1 LVEREFTVAV
11 FVVHQGMVLLHWHR
25 RLGLWLP
32 PGGHIDPGELPDEAA
47 VRETLEETGLAIELL
62 DAPWGGPVASPV
74 LRGPAPPG
82 PPPGSSELGA
92 PAGACT
98 GRGAASERPGKGWT
112 PGPRRLAQPLGV
124 QLEDI
129 SPGHQHIDL
138 IYLARPRAPDTP
150 GTPGGA
156 VPPPEL
162 RSEAHN
168 PEGRPGWFTPGAWRA
183 LPVTAEV
190 DRWATA
196 AVDACA

>member
-1 LVEREFTVAV
+1 MEREFTVAV
-11 FVVHQGMVLLHWHR
+11 FVVHQGTVLLHWHR

-47 VRETLEETGLAIELL
+47 VRETLEETGLAVELL
-62 DAPWGGPVASPV
+62 DAPWGGPAGSAA
-74 LRGPAPPG
+74 LRGLAPF
-82 PPPGSSELGA
+82 
-92 PAGACT
+92 
-98 GRGAASERPGKGWT
+98 
-112 PGPRRLAQPLGV
+112 GPRRLAQPLGV

-138 IYLARPRAPDTP
+138 IYLARPVPRAGPP
-150 GTPGGA
+150 APGGQA
-156 VPPPEL
+156 QSPGL
-162 RSEAHN
+162 RAEAHN
-168 PEGRPGWFTPGAWRA
+168 PESRPGWFTPAAWRA